1 MSALPFFSI
10 HSYDSSSSSS
20 STSVNKVSELPKN
33 QINHWSLSIRGKY
46 KSKLQPLSVK
56 WSNVQVLVLI
66 QIRDLNHS
74 FLFTCT
80 FLYTKKTSSLSCV
93 PFLCSILMF
102 SPTNLVN
109 NWYKDRL
116 IPGKADTY
124 TPAQINQQPSRQST
138 SWVTGG
144 WDSAE
149 QTECKHK
156 AGSSSSQSGFIIT
169 I

>member
-1 MSALPFFSI
+1 MCALPFFSI

-56 WSNVQVLVLI
+56 WSNLQVLVLI

-80 FLYTKKTSSLSCV
+80 FLYTKKTSS
-93 PFLCSILMF
+93 FLCSILMF

-116 IPGKADTY
+116 IPGKADTH
-124 TPAQINQQPSRQST
+124 TAQHRSISSLADRALPELQEVEILLNKQNADTRLEVPHHNQ
-138 SWVTGG
+138 VL
-144 WDSAE
+144 
-149 QTECKHK
+149 
-156 AGSSSSQSGFIIT
+156 
-169 I
+169 